1 MSPQQLPHRP
11 TPAMQRSA
19 PLTRILYPF
28 RRFFEIEASSGVVLL
43 ICAVVA
49 LAWANSPYGDTYRRI
64 LETPVS
70 VGFGEHRFTLSALH
84 WINDALMAVF
94 FLVVGLEIKRE
105 LVGGEL
111 ADTRKAAFPAAAAV
125 GGMVVPALIYV
136 AFNAGTPDIRGWG
149 VPMATDIAF
158 AVGVMTLLGTRIPFS
173 LKVFLTALAIVDDIG
188 AVVVIALFYG
198 HSVVWSALGIGVVL
212 LLVSALLGGLGL
224 RSPIAYGLIG
234 IAVWA
239 AFLKSGVHS
248 TVAGVLLAFTIP
260 ATTRLDADSFRKRVQ
275 KAIDDFGRLPANS
288 VPTLAAEQQAA
299 IAELERACEEVQPPL
314 QRIEH
319 MLQPWVSFGIMPIFA
334 LANSGVHISGIK
346 PLEHFGVPVG
356 VALGLLVGKPV
367 GITLVA
373 WVATKIR
380 WGDGPLAVKPDEMT
394 WRHIFGAGMLAGIGF
409 TMALFIAG
417 LAFRDANTLAAAK
430 LALLL
435 ASAVSGTAGY
445 LYLRRIPQT
454 HAEPMP

>member
-1 MSPQQLPHRP
+1 MSAQPQARRRRQAKQP
-11 TPAMQRSA
+11 SA

-49 LAWANSPYGDTYRRI
+49 LAWANSPYGDLYRRI

-70 VGFGEHRFTLSALH
+70 VGFGEQRFTLTILH

-111 ADTRKAAFPAAAAV
+111 ADMRKAALPVACAV
-125 GGMVVPALIYV
+125 GGMVMPALIYV
-136 AFNAGTPDIRGWG
+136 AFNAGTADIHGWG

-158 AVGVMTLLGTRIPFS
+158 AVGVMTILGSRVPFS
-173 LKVFLTALAIVDDIG
+173 LKVFLTALAIADDIG
-188 AVVVIALFYG
+188 AVIVIALFYG
-198 HSVVWSALGIGVVL
+198 QSVVWSALGIGFA
-212 LLVSALLGGLGL
+212 LLVISAILGAAGL

-234 IAVWA
+234 VAVWA

-248 TVAGVLLAFTIP
+248 TVAGVLLALTIP
-260 ATTRLDADSFRKRVQ
+260 ASTRLDAASFQQRVRN
-275 KAIDDFGRLPANS
+275 ALNDFARLPANS

-334 LANSGVHISGIK
+334 LANSGVHISGIERL
-346 PLEHFGVPVG
+346 PHPGVPIG
-356 VALGLLVGKPV
+356 VALGLFVGKPLGIAFAAWFSTRIHV
-367 GITLVA
+367 GGL
-373 WVATKIR
+373 
-380 WGDGPLAVKPDEMT
+380 PLAAKPDEVS
-394 WRHIFGAGMLAGIGF
+394 WKHIIGAGMLGGIGF

-430 LALLL
+430 LALLV
-435 ASAVSGTAGY
+435 ASALSGIAGY
-445 LYLRRIPQT
+445 LYISRIPT
-454 HAEPMP
+454 TEPQSHD